1 MEDQVTLWGISAFS
15 KAYTIS
21 STNSKAGQKDAS
33 ILSDLNNLYNHHFI
47 AV

>member
-1 MEDQVTLWGISAFS
+1 MEDQVTLWRISAFS
-15 KAYTIS
+15 KAVS